1 MIDITSAV
9 ANLHTDA
16 ISVVTH
22 GAEVISL
29 GGMAAFGAAFALVSH
44 ALHVGAMFLS

>member
-1 MIDITSAV
+1 MIDVTSAL
-9 ANLHTDA
+9 ANFHTDA

-29 GGMAAFGAAFALVSH
+29 GGLAAFGAAFALVAH
-44 ALHVGAMFLS
+44 ALHVGAMFLF

>member
-9 ANLHTDA
+9 ANLHSDA
-16 ISVVTH
+16 VSVLTHGVEVVT
-22 GAEVISL
+22 L
-29 GGMAAFGAAFALVSH
+29 GGLAAFGAAFAVVSH